1 MYLPDEITTTYIGP
15 RHTSL
20 AGLSTV
26 LKFGDR
32 SRCHQGG
39 HQGGHLVYLSFE
51 TSLTGSIRILPS
63 AHPQVL
69 AHSISSSLVLDPMV
83 GRRESLSR
91 K

>member
-32 SRCHQGG
+32 SRC